1 MADTTGLPQVG
12 EIVELEAVGKSERG
26 TMRFEVIALDPQSG
40 WIEAKA
46 CEANADGQFT
56 HIRMKLSRLQ

>member
-12 EIVELEAVGKSERG
+12 EIVELSAMEIPGG
-26 TMRFEVIALDPQSG
+26 NIMRFEVTAVNSRTGLM
-40 WIEAKA
+40 EAKA

-56 HIRMKLSRLQ
+56 HIRMKLLA

>member
-1 MADTTGLPQVG
+1 MAATTGLPEVG
-12 EIVELEAVGKSERG
+12 EIVELRTPDCN
-26 TMRFEVIALDPQSG
+26 TMRFEVIAVDPRTG
-40 WIEAKA
+40 LMEAKA